1 MIKTA
6 VFIFLI
12 LLDLITKFFI
22 QNNLFLNQSIQ
33 INEYFDLVYVQNFG
47 VSFGLFSGYVSHWIL
62 ILIALIVVILIF
74 YLFIKSDKQ
83 LEKLAYFF
91 VIIGALSNII
101 DRLINSYVVDFILL
115 HYENF
120 YWPAFNLADIYITI
134 GIIMLVMSFFIKSKT
149 VKSVSYTHLTLPTIL
164 LV

>member
-1 MIKTA
+1 MIKIA
-6 VFIFLI
+6 ILVSLIFFDLLTKYLI
-12 LLDLITKFFI
+12 QD
-22 QNNLFLNQSIQ
+22 NLFLNQSIK
-33 INEYFDLVYVQNFG
+33 INEYFDLVYVQNFC
-47 VSFGLFSGYVSHWIL
+47 VSFGLFSGYLSHWIL
-62 ILIALIVVILIF
+62 IFIALIVVILIF

-134 GIIMLVMSFFIKSKT
+134 GIIMLIMSFFIKSKT
-149 VKSVSYTHLTLPTIL
+149 VK
-164 LV
+164 